1 MKRGTQQK
9 TIRKFMDGREVSGHS
24 RFFYTLT
31 DGATADKA
39 TIVIWR
45 DDGLHGERDMKRVGY
60 ITASV
65 VDTEITFDETN
76 CGTQSLTVI
85 KQVEQYL
92 LDLLAVFKAS
102 DKMQAYHPEPRTAPA
117 EDDGHDVLVI
127 PISKMHELVGK
138 NINGYKILG
147 VDIFFNGSYHVV
159 LVTDST
165 DTDAANVFGCDI
177 EVINE

>member
-1 MKRGTQQK
+1 MAMRGTKPK
-9 TIRKFMDGREVSGHS
+9 TIKKFMRGDKVCGYS
-24 RFFYTLT
+24 RFFYRLS

-39 TIVIWR
+39 TIVILR
-45 DDGLHGERDMKRVGY
+45 DDGLHGERDMKRIGY
-60 ITASV
+60 ISASV
-65 VDTEITFDETN
+65 VDTEITFDETS

-92 LDLLAVFKAS
+92 LDLLVALGKA
-102 DKMQAYHPEPRTAPA
+102 DTMTEPRTAPAPA

-127 PISKMHELVGK
+127 PISKVHELVGK

-147 VDIFFNGSYHVV
+147 VDIFFNGSYHLVF
-159 LVTDST
+159 VTDST
-165 DTDAANVFGCDI
+165 DTDSTHVFGCDI